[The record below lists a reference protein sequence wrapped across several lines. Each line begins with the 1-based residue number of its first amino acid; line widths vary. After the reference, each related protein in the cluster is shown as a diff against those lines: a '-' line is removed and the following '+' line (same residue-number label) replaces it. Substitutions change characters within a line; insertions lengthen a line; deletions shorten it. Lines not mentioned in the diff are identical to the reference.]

1 MYCDS
6 LIRSACSLSD
16 RRVALSWMMLDTMTC
31 PCLGWTPPLSDRSS
45 SVHKTQRI
53 CFPRVV
59 WLVHLLD
66 SVLMLSSVGEN
77 VQRRILRRALARGTI
92 FFLLNFFGSRKK
104 RRHVTWATRE
114 GGKSQTQL
122 RWLSQARAAAGGFT
136 QAPGPRE
143 SPRKAQ
149 TGTRRPPRARSAAR
163 RPVPGRAPRTY
174 CRGRRLPGPV
184 HKHLGL

>member
-1 MYCDS
+1 
-6 LIRSACSLSD
+6 
-16 RRVALSWMMLDTMTC
+16 MMLDTMTC

-149 TGTRRPPRARSAAR
+149 TGTRRPPPPPAPGAPQGGQYLGAHRGHIAGVGGCLARCTSTSASENC
-163 RPVPGRAPRTY
+163 PR
-174 CRGRRLPGPV
+174 G
-184 HKHLGL
+184 K

>member
-1 MYCDS
+1 M
-6 LIRSACSLSD
+6 IRSACRFSD
-16 RRVALSWMMLDTMTC
+16 RRVALSWMMLDTMSC

-45 SVHKTQRI
+45 SVHMTQRT
-53 CFPRVV
+53 CSPRAV

-136 QAPGPRE
+136 QAPGPRAGPKLE
-143 SPRKAQ
+143 SVVFPAFDVHGARARLKSPKTDIFGHKFCQSMTYHDRLRFQSPR
-149 TGTRRPPRARSAAR
+149 
-163 RPVPGRAPRTY
+163 
-174 CRGRRLPGPV
+174 
-184 HKHLGL
+184 